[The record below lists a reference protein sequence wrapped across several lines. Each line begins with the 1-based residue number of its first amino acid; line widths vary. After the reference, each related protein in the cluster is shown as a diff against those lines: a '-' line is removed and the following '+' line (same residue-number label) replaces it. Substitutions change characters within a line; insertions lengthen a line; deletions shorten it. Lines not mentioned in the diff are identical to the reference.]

1 MRILLIIAML
11 LVSAAGAMAQ
21 VDSGG
26 VAVVPDLSPAGRFDL
41 MREVDK
47 RYGRTLE
54 IIKAEF
60 PNDYPAL
67 MSGIAAISWQ
77 GGQEDRAMLAAFGL
91 ITELRKKYADR
102 LMFAPSA
109 SHAVMLG
116 FLADFYVTVFKAEGP
131 QVCGRFAQDG
141 SGVLFE
147 LGLSGKYA
155 DALDRQ
161 SLAYFDAVV
170 KAIEAPEY
178 AGAVVEADWGAV
190 VKAMIVAG
198 APESFVRTI
207 SSGDRTDPDLC
218 PALAAMFSTS
228 SILDTPEGKR
238 TRADFAKNLAG
249 Y

>member
-1 MRILLIIAML
+1 MLLVIAML
-11 LVSAAGAMAQ
+11 LFSTGGAFAQ
-21 VDSGG
+21 IDSG

-41 MREVDK
+41 MAEVEK
-47 RYGRTLE
+47 RYGRTLA
-54 IIKAEF
+54 IIKSEF
-60 PNDYPAL
+60 PDDYPIL
-67 MSGIAAISWQ
+67 ISNIAAISWQ
-77 GGQEDRAMLAAFGL
+77 GGEENRALLAAFGI

-102 LMFAPSA
+102 LLFAPTA

-116 FLADFYVTVFKAEGP
+116 FLAEFYVAVLKDEGP
-131 QVCGRFAQDG
+131 EVCGRFAQDG

-170 KAIEAPEY
+170 RAIEAPEDNGV
-178 AGAVVEADWGAV
+178 AGGEDLSAVLR
-190 VKAMIVAG
+190 AMIAAG
-198 APESFVRTI
+198 APQSFVRTI
-207 SSGDRTDPDLC
+207 SAGDRNDPDLC

-228 SILDTPEGKR
+228 SILDTPQGR
-238 TRADFAKNLAG
+238 RMRADFAKNLVG